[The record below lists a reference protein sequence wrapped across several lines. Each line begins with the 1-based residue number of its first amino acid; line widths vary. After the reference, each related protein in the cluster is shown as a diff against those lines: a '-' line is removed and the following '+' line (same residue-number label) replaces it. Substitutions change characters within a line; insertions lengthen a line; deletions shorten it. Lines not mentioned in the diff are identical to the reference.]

1 MRQYVSVFIR
11 VHAQCG
17 PRGVT
22 QSRGVS
28 FFHSQLAQGQA
39 TLRTAIIK
47 GSSAFV
53 CRLCSVKYLTYVR

>member
-11 VHAQCG
+11 VHAQCE

-39 TLRTAIIK
+39 TLRTAIN
-47 GSSAFV
+47 SSSPFLMQNSA
-53 CRLCSVKYLTYVR
+53 LLST